1 MPAATTEA
9 KAMVRTLKLTS
20 ELTETE
26 RIRLAK
32 AARRTRPTAPQ
43 RIEFARLMKL
53 WRERRAA

>member
-1 MPAATTEA
+1 
-9 KAMVRTLKLTS
+9 MVRTLKLTS

-43 RIEFARLMKL
+43 RIEFARLMML